1 MTLRSAGWGLMA
13 FLALGVALYAAIA
26 YSLLPLGAAV
36 HPDMRAAFQAHPVGI
51 GVHVFASVFALAL
64 GPFQFSAR
72 LRARRLNLH
81 RWMGRLY
88 LGLGVLVGGLAGLYL
103 AQFAHG
109 GLAGKL
115 GFGTLAVLWLVTG
128 ERAFHFA
135 HHGDVAAH
143 RRWMYRNFSLAFAAV
158 MLRLYLPAAVV
169 AGADFAVAY
178 AVIAWAC
185 WVPNLAFAEWLLRAS
200 LPRASPRTR

>member
-1 MTLRSAGWGLMA
+1 MTLRGAGWGLMA

-51 GVHVFASVFALAL
+51 GVHVFASILALAL
-64 GPFQFSAR
+64 GPFQFSSR
-72 LRARRLNLH
+72 LRARHLNLH

-103 AQFAHG
+103 AQFAYG

-115 GFGTLAVLWLVTG
+115 GRLCVEPTLLRPRVALQRELGQDRLAAERPVGAALRDLDRIGQRFREVG
-128 ERAFHFA
+128 EQLDHLLGALERV
-135 HHGDVAAH
+135 GAAG
-143 RRWMYRNFSLAFAAV
+143 AAPV
-158 MLRLYLPAAVV
+158 VV
-169 AGADFAVAY
+169 AYVS
-178 AVIAWAC
+178 
-185 WVPNLAFAEWLLRAS
+185 AS
-200 LPRASPRTR
+200 GDAQQGVVRLGVLG